1 MQVTLSLTSKRGRI
15 WKNIDGEA
23 YLKEGSAGQRYTGS
37 ERVSLPWAG
46 LKVEGG
52 RIHVAWWRGMKL
64 TFKIALEN
72 LIFSSDL
79 LFHLLNLFIL
89 P

>member
-1 MQVTLSLTSKRGRI
+1 MQVTLSLTSKRGWI

-52 RIHVAWWRGMKL
+52 RIHIAWWRG
-64 TFKIALEN
+64 
-72 LIFSSDL
+72 
-79 LFHLLNLFIL
+79 
-89 P
+89 